1 MEEIIDRYRS
11 NNTHKQRFHFHRDA
25 EILFF
30 TEGRGVFHTEQRD
43 YRFKAGCAIIVPAGM
58 KHISKSDEGF
68 VSITVHDAGNK
79 RIMTETPIVLR
90 DNEEGEGRALVEMLL
105 RYRHVKSPFVTALVD
120 AYIRFWLQRAELPDA
135 TEAVLNEVYQT
146 LLEKAMEQNPDL
158 HAVLTA
164 GGYTE
169 DYIRTLFK
177 KRYGMPPLKFLAKL
191 RMEHACFLME
201 TYKDLSLSEVAEQC
215 GYDDYVYFSK
225 TFKTHVGQSP
235 REYMRIYKNSP

>member
-1 MEEIIDRYRS
+1 MEDIIDRYRS
-11 NNTHKQRFHFHRDA
+11 NKTHKQRLHSHREA

-30 TEGRGVFHTEQRD
+30 TEGKGVFHTEQRD
-43 YRFKAGCAIIVPAGM
+43 YRFKAGRAIIVPAGM
-58 KHISKSDEGF
+58 KHISKSEEEF
-68 VSITVHDAGNK
+68 NSITVRDIGNK
-79 RIMTETPIVLR
+79 RIMTETPIVLK
-90 DNEEGEGRALVEMLL
+90 DNEEGEGRALAEMLI
-105 RYRHVKSPFVTALVD
+105 RYRHVKSPFVAALVD

-146 LLEKAMEQNPDL
+146 LLEKATEQNLDL

-169 DYIRTLFK
+169 DYIRALFK

-191 RMEHACFLME
+191 RIEYACFLMD
-201 TYKDLSLSEVAEQC
+201 TYKELSLSEIAEQC

-225 TFKTHVGQSP
+225 TFKVHVGMSP
-235 REYMRIYKNSP
+235 REYLKNS

>member
-1 MEEIIDRYRS
+1 MEDIIDRYHS
-11 NNTHKQRFHFHRDA
+11 KKTHKQRLHFHREA

-30 TEGRGVFHTEQRD
+30 TEGKGVFHTEQRD
-43 YRFKAGCAIIVPAGM
+43 YRFKSGRAIIVPAGM
-58 KHISKSDEGF
+58 KHISRSEEEF
-68 VSITVHDAGNK
+68 ISITVRDAGNK
-79 RIMTETPIVLR
+79 RIMTEIPIVLK
-90 DNEEGEGRALVEMLL
+90 DNEEGEGRALAEMLL

-135 TEAVLNEVYQT
+135 AEAVLGGVYQT
-146 LLEKAMEQNPDL
+146 LLEKATEQNLDL

-169 DYIRTLFK
+169 DYIRALFK

-191 RMEHACFLME
+191 RMEHACFLMD
-201 TYKDLSLSEVAEQC
+201 TYRELTLSEVAEQC

-225 TFKTHVGQSP
+225 TFKLHVGMSP
-235 REYMRIYKNSP
+235 REYLKNL